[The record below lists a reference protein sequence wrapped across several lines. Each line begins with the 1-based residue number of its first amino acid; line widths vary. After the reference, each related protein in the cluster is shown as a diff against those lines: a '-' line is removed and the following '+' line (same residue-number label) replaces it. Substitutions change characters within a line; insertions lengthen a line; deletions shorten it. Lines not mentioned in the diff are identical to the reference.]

1 MNRQERTITYR
12 RVVDLTH
19 PVRPGIPA
27 WPGDPEVRFE
37 TTATI
42 PEDGYFLRRFSM
54 GEHSGT
60 HLSSPAAFVDGG
72 AGPDTLSPHDLIV
85 PAVVIDARVHAAEDP
100 DYALTIDQLEE
111 WERRNG
117 KILPGS
123 ITLMLT
129 GWSRYWDEPIR
140 FINQDDSGIM
150 HTPGLSVEAAAFLLD
165 ERQAAGVGIDTHGI
179 DPGTDT
185 ALEVS
190 RAFARRGG
198 VILECLNNLDKLP
211 ATRTTLVIG
220 RLPLVGGSGS
230 PASVL
235 ALAP

>member
-1 MNRQERTITYR
+1 MNREERTITFR

-19 PVRPGIPA
+19 PIRPGIPA

-37 TTATI
+37 STATLQ
-42 PEDGYFLRRFSM
+42 EDGYLLRRFSM

-60 HLSSPAAFVDGG
+60 HLSTASAFLDEGI
-72 AGPDTLSPHDLIV
+72 GPDAVSPDDLIV
-85 PAVVIDARVHAAEDP
+85 PAVVIDARVYAGEDP
-100 DYALTIDQLEE
+100 DYTLTTDHLRD

-117 KILPGS
+117 KIPPGS

-129 GWSRYWDEPIR
+129 GWSRYWDEPDR
-140 FINQDDSGIM
+140 FINQDDNGIM
-150 HTPGLSVEAAAFLLD
+150 HTPGFSVEAAAFLLY
-165 ERQAAGVGIDTHGI
+165 EREAAGVGIDTHGV
-179 DPGTDT
+179 DAGTDT

-198 VILECLNNLDKLP
+198 IILECLNNLDKLP
-211 ATRTTLVIG
+211 ATRTTLLIG

-230 PASVL
+230 PVSVL